1 MYHAS
6 ESNTFSCHSA
16 LSDVVAAGD
25 EALVALL
32 GGKPGVCLDSLR
44 YQRYFEKLATK
55 TSYIQPQKLP
65 PSAAAPRFHRL
76 RVYLQE
82 KQRQGEDAEMLI
94 EDWGW
99 KVIGDQ
105 LVPVAADLPPAPD
118 SLVQLIRCNCL
129 SDCRTMRCICRKNG
143 MQCSPACG

>member
-1 MYHAS
+1 
-6 ESNTFSCHSA
+6 
-16 LSDVVAAGD
+16 
-25 EALVALL
+25 
-32 GGKPGVCLDSLR
+32 
-44 YQRYFEKLATK
+44 
-55 TSYIQPQKLP
+55 
-65 PSAAAPRFHRL
+65 
-76 RVYLQE
+76 
-82 KQRQGEDAEMLI
+82 MLI